1 MHYWL
6 YEIILSLYSDNNYNY
21 LYFSY
26 IVHKYP
32 SSNIC
37 NNILNLNTY
46 QYILPVYYQNVHY
59 LCNVIYSLSK
69 MTIYWHVLSNTC
81 GLLSCMV
88 LKFSYIF
95 VLYVKFFQYTS
106 IYVNGLIIQQLTF
119 FTYCTIY
126 IKGIFQKYHLLIY
139 AKCILGNRFLIN
151 NSKYYLRISKM
162 SIHYVISN
170 IHEQIYT
177 MFACFVRY
185 VDQIF

>member
-1 MHYWL
+1 M
-6 YEIILSLYSDNNYNY
+6 
-21 LYFSY
+21 
-26 IVHKYP
+26 
-32 SSNIC
+32 NIT
-37 NNILNLNTY
+37 NTY
-46 QYILPVYYQNVHY
+46 LNFLQDILYYF
-59 LCNVIYSLSK
+59 LEAE